1 LNRTYPRYA
10 IAAVA
15 AVLIKNNKILLVR
28 RGHPPG
34 QDKWSIPGGALEPG
48 EKLVEAAKREL
59 REETGLDAEAIGVL
73 WILNNIVYDKKGR
86 TLYHYLIADLL
97 FDPETIRG
105 ELKPGGDAV
114 DAKWFEVSQLISN
127 PEVSKTTKRLVR
139 RIEKYGYT
147 YLPIE
152 EIDHVTIQE

>member
-1 LNRTYPRYA
+1 MNRIYPLYA

-15 AVLIKNNKILLVR
+15 AVLIKDNKILLVR

-34 QDKWSIPGGALEPG
+34 QGKWSVPGGALEPG

-73 WILNNIVYDKKGR
+73 WILNNIVYDKEGR

-105 ELKPGGDAV
+105 ELKPGGDVV
-114 DAKWFEVSQLISN
+114 DARWFEVSQLIDN
-127 PEVSKTTKRLVR
+127 PEVSKTTKQLVR